1 MIDTREEQQL
11 LREKYNGTP
20 TAEFEKDKERLDSGE
35 PLAYIIGNAPFLN
48 TTIYLDSKPL
58 IPRVESEFWLEQA
71 LKETN
76 ESPKKVLDIFAGSGA
91 LGVAWAKA
99 RPQDSVTFAEL
110 DENHL
115 ETIKKNIEEN
125 KITNTVEILQSDVF
139 KNIEGSFDI
148 ILANPPYVPQDRDL
162 PKGVINFEPLIAL
175 FAGDD
180 GLIFIRELVEKLKG
194 HLLPGGVLYLEHD
207 STQSDEIVE
216 LFPTSFSVSSRTDQ
230 YGVARYT
237 VAHYKHD

>member
-11 LREKYNGTP
+11 LQEKYNGTP
-20 TAEFEKDKERLDSGE
+20 TTEFEKDKERLNNGE

-48 TTIYLDSKPL
+48 ATIYLDSKPL

-71 LKETN
+71 LKETDD
-76 ESPKKVLDIFAGSGA
+76 SPKKVLDIFAGSGA

-99 RPQDSVTFAEL
+99 RPQDSITFAEL

-115 ETIKKNIEEN
+115 ATIKKNVKEN
-125 KITNTVEILQSDVF
+125 NLTNTIEILQSDVF
-139 KNIEGSFDI
+139 ENVEDSFDI

-180 GLIFIRELVEKLKG
+180 GLIFIRELIKNLKEYLNPEG
-194 HLLPGGVLYLEHD
+194 TLYLEHD
-207 STQSDEIVE
+207 SIQSDEIVE

-237 VAHYKHD
+237 VAHYKK